1 MTMETLPFLRIGDKV
16 VVKSPYEI
24 SSIKGMGQMKHIDGK
39 IYATYK
45 GMSYEFYSEEEMQYI
60 GDTGVVVSGVYD
72 TYLRVRMSDGMVKLF
87 PHFALKLN

>member
-1 MTMETLPFLRIGDKV
+1 METLPFLRIGDKII
-16 VVKSPYEI
+16 VKTPYEI

-45 GMSYEFYSEEEMQYI
+45 GISYEIYPEEEMQYI

>member
-1 MTMETLPFLRIGDKV
+1 METLPFLRIGDKV
-16 VVKSPYEI
+16 IVKSPYEI

-39 IYATYK
+39 FYATYK
-45 GMSYEFYSEEEMQYI
+45 GMNYEFYSEEEMQYI
-60 GDTGVVVSGVYD
+60 GDTGVVISGVYD

>member
-1 MTMETLPFLRIGDKV
+1 METLPFLRIGDKV
-16 VVKSPYEI
+16 IVKSPYEI

-45 GMSYEFYSEEEMQYI
+45 GMSYEIYSEEEMQCI
-60 GDTGVVVSGVYD
+60 GDTGVVVGGVYD

-87 PHFALKLN
+87 PHFVLKLN

>member
-1 MTMETLPFLRIGDKV
+1 METLPFLRIGDKV
-16 VVKSPYEI
+16 IVRSPYEI
-24 SSIKGMGQMKHIDGK
+24 SSIKGMGQMKHTDGK

-45 GMSYEFYSEEEMQYI
+45 NMSYEIYSEEEMQYI

>member
-1 MTMETLPFLRIGDKV
+1 METLPFLRIGDKV
-16 VVKSPYEI
+16 TVKSPYEI

-45 GMSYEFYSEEEMQYI
+45 GMNYEIYSEEEMQYI
-60 GDTGVVVSGVYD
+60 GDTGVVVNGVYD
-72 TYLRVRMSDGMVKLF
+72 TYLRVQMSDGVVKLF